1 MDIEKSFSRVQRS
14 DTVSRVFGYLRG
26 ETEVLPMVFDG
37 NKCYGFVDEKLF
49 ISTRLHTNQ
58 QIKGF
63 DVRVRVMNES
73 NSTDEIVKEM
83 LRSYCPYAPFGKSEK
98 DIEGYIKACTV
109 IRALFK
115 ENRINKSAEV
125 IARPITL
132 LKKDDN
138 LGKAINLL
146 RNFRAVPIIDNDGKL
161 YGCIEQRGNLIDL
174 LADRE
179 RSRQGAYVSTNDVSV
194 FNREVI
200 NYATKFVPSCEAKSA
215 IDENMISLL
224 ELNGYCFV
232 HRDNKP
238 VGIITTL
245 DLLKVIS

>member
-14 DTVSRVFGYLRG
+14 DTVSRVLGYLRG

-49 ISTRLHTNQ
+49 ISTKLHTNQ

-63 DVRVRVMNES
+63 DVRVRVMSES

-83 LRSYCPYAPFGKSEK
+83 LRSYCPYVPFGKSEK

-109 IRALFK
+109 IRALFR
-115 ENRINKSAEV
+115 ENRINKSAGA
-125 IARPITL
+125 IARPITF

-138 LGKAINLL
+138 IGKAINLL
-146 RNFRAVPIIDNDGKL
+146 RNFRAVPVVDDDGKL
-161 YGCIEQRGNLIDL
+161 YGCIEQRGGLIDL

-179 RSRQGAYVSTNDVSV
+179 RAGQGTYVSTKDESV
-194 FNREVI
+194 FKKEVI
-200 NYATKFVPSCEAKSA
+200 NYATKFVPACEINSA
-215 IDENMISLL
+215 VDESMISLL
-224 ELNGYCFV
+224 ELHGYCFV

-238 VGIITTL
+238 AGIITTL
-245 DLLKVIS
+245 DLLKVMA